1 MQKIGIDFQLISAFN
16 IRYWCQNSILI
27 WIFNIHQST
36 QKFYWLDFSFQT
48 ISIINQF
55 SILRQTAMIFNINPT
70 PGFNNLFVHLLVSS
84 FDWLIDKQAMM
95 SNARFLTSFW
105 CLAWG
110 CRIWIGSNT
119 GINHRWGAVTPRSRS
134 IRVLPLAMSSGHNCR
149 FVPAAP
155 QWIISQTRNQNC
167 LFVELWRPT
176 DQPTAESQSHLDRSP
191 FKCETNG
198 RLFQKLMMLS

>member
-1 MQKIGIDFQLISAFN
+1 MVDRQWLISQLPWVFIWRGNQWRNQWSVARSLLTGCSSAENWDWLPINISFQYSILMSKFNIDMNIQYSSEYTKFWLIGIDTA
-16 IRYWCQNSILI
+16 
-27 WIFNIHQST
+27 
-36 QKFYWLDFSFQT
+36 FSFQT

-119 GINHRWGAVTPRSRS
+119 GINHRWG
-134 IRVLPLAMSSGHNCR
+134 
-149 FVPAAP
+149 
-155 QWIISQTRNQNC
+155 Q
-167 LFVELWRPT
+167 
-176 DQPTAESQSHLDRSP
+176 
-191 FKCETNG
+191 
-198 RLFQKLMMLS
+198 